1 MEVSAVTTLR
11 NAGGDSTVAIANR
24 SQTAICRRVGVAALR
39 RRADAPRARLPRTFL
54 GDCQSSHLFRSAFI
68 RWPGLS
74 SKSILPRAMLC
85 FLSFALR
92 FFRYWTTCPTGVLY
106 PRLLR
111 CFTRKLFS
119 TAKSWSLPSLSCK
132 QSRCFTVFPSRLGH
146 IGVSI
151 FSR

>member
-1 MEVSAVTTLR
+1 MITQCALGR
-11 NAGGDSTVAIANR
+11 FQPPAASTDGR
-24 SQTAICRRVGVAALR
+24 CRVPRPAALGD
-39 RRADAPRARLPRTFL
+39 RADAPRARFPRTFAE
-54 GDCQSSHLFRSAFI
+54 DCQSSHLFRSAFI
-68 RWPGLS
+68 HWSGLS

-92 FFRYWTTCPTGVLY
+92 FSRYWTTCPTGVRY
-106 PRLLR
+106 PGLVR

-132 QSRCFTVFPSRLGH
+132 QSRSFTVFPSRLGH

-151 FSR
+151 FNR